1 VNISSKR
8 RWRSSEL
15 IALEYLEK
23 KGFKIVETRK
33 KIKIEGVEVGEVDA
47 IIESQN
53 GERYA
58 VEIKAGSVDV
68 TGIRQA
74 YVNAVLLG
82 MKPLVVAKGFADDS
96 ALALAREL
104 GVEVL
109 ELGNQYLVEA
119 EELEVIVES
128 AIQGLLRRILD
139 VVLSNEPVPPQE
151 LAVIESMAKSR
162 DIKEFADS
170 LKTSIEN
177 AVKHIKRLQER
188 GLLPEDT
195 KSYSELRM
203 YAQLILL
210 REKLSRLEKTLS
222 KYLQ

>member
-8 RWRSSEL
+8 KWRSSEL

-33 KIKIEGVEVGEVDA
+33 KIRIEGVEVGEVDA

-128 AIQGLLRRILD
+128 AIQGLLRRVLD
-139 VVLSNEPVPPQE
+139 IVLSNEPVPPQE

-170 LKTSIEN
+170 LKTSVEN
-177 AVKHIKRLQER
+177 AVKHIKRLQGR
-188 GLLPEDT
+188 RLLPEDT

>member
-8 RWRSSEL
+8 KWRSSEL

-33 KIKIEGVEVGEVDA
+33 KIRIEGVEVGEVDA

-128 AIQGLLRRILD
+128 AIQGLLRRVLD
-139 VVLSNEPVPPQE
+139 IVLSNEPVPPQE
-151 LAVIESMAKSR
+151 LAVIENIAKSR

-170 LKTSIEN
+170 LKTSVEN
-177 AVKHIKRLQER
+177 AVKHIKRLQGR
-188 GLLPEDT
+188 RLLPEDT